1 MDEWH
6 RNSGL
11 VDSSATSDV
20 LRNRST
26 LRALVLA
33 AVVLSVLIV
42 GLSITLRR
50 EATDV
55 APRSDR
61 FWELLAVN
69 GSPMAHF
76 ETLDAMADESDLVVV
91 GRIVNVTPGREVRDL
106 DAETEGYAREEAS
119 VYFADATLVVD
130 EALKGDPGTD
140 VKLQLLL
147 PQPGVLEQV
156 QPDLPTE
163 RGIYFLRDMGAY
175 FAKENPESG
184 LATTL
189 KGTYDFVSPQGLIRD
204 LNGAVG
210 VAADEGDTFLHEMS
224 QRTFE
229 VVLVEARHAAA
240 D

>member
-1 MDEWH
+1 MQIRPPDEKVLLQQ
-6 RNSGL
+6 L
-11 VDSSATSDV
+11 V
-20 LRNRST
+20 
-26 LRALVLA
+26 RAIVLA
-33 AVVLSVLIV
+33 AVAVSILAV
-42 GLSITLRR
+42 GLLVARDR
-50 EATDV
+50 EATET
-55 APRSDR
+55 AARSDR

-76 ETLDAMADESDLVVV
+76 DRLDAMADESDLVVV
-91 GRIVNVTPGREVRDL
+91 GRIVRVAPGREVRDL
-106 DAETEGYAREEAS
+106 DAEAEGYAREEAS

-130 EALKGDPGTD
+130 EALKGDAGKD

-156 QPDLPTE
+156 QADLPSE

-189 KGTYDFVSPQGLIRD
+189 EDTFDFVSPQGLIRD

-210 VAADEGDTFLHEMS
+210 VTADEGDTFLHALS
-224 QRTFE
+224 RRTFTE
-229 VVLVEARHAAA
+229 VLADARLAAA

>member
-1 MDEWH
+1 MQQIA
-6 RNSGL
+6 R
-11 VDSSATSDV
+11 V
-20 LRNRST
+20 
-26 LRALVLA
+26 LVLA
-33 AVVLSVLIV
+33 AVVLSVLTV
-42 GLSITLRR
+42 GLSIAHSR

-55 APRSDR
+55 AARSDR

-76 ETLDAMADESDLVVV
+76 NTLDAMADESDLVVV
-91 GRIVNVTPGREVRDL
+91 GRIVSVAPGREVRDL
-106 DAETEGYAREEAS
+106 DAEAEGYAREEAS

-130 EALKGDPGTD
+130 EALKGDPGKD

-156 QPDLPTE
+156 QADLPTE

-189 KGTYDFVSPQGLIRD
+189 QGTYDFVSPQGLIRD

-210 VAADEGDTFLHEMS
+210 VTADEGDTWLHELAR
-224 QRTFE
+224 RTFTE
-229 VVLVEARHAAA
+229 VLADARQTAA